1 MTEREGQ
8 TGRMDDLGE
17 SPVTA
22 ERVRALLRAQARPA
36 DSLGRLEDLAVE
48 VALAAGSVQPVTR
61 PRRAVLFAADH
72 GAVAGGV
79 SAWPSAVT
87 GAMVA
92 TIAGGRA
99 TSSALAG
106 ATGCELRLVDVG
118 TLAPLGR
125 PDSAAYAERPVA
137 KGSADLAH
145 GPALSVAQHRAAWQ
159 VGATEARAAL
169 AEGHRLLVVGE
180 MGIGST
186 TSAACLTALLAG
198 EGDDLDDLD
207 DLVREVVGPGAG
219 ADDDLLTRKRA
230 VVRAAVSRARDLADP
245 ERAIAEVGGLEI
257 SAMAGCLAA
266 GGAGGALLLLDGYV
280 ATAAALVVRRLDP
293 TTPRRLVAAHRSAE
307 PGHGRALAA
316 LGLEPVLEWQM
327 RLGEG
332 TGALACLGLVD
343 AAAALLGD
351 IATLDEVVG

>member
-1 MTEREGQ
+1 
-8 TGRMDDLGE
+8 MDDLGE

-137 KGSADLAH
+137 RGSADLAH

-159 VGATEARAAL
+159 VGASEARAAL

-198 EGDDLDDLD
+198 EGEDLD
-207 DLVREVVGPGAG
+207 DLVAEVVGPGAG

-230 VVRAAVSRARDLADP
+230 VVRVAVSRARHLADP
-245 ERAIAEVGGLEI
+245 ERAIAAVGGLEI
-257 SAMAGCLAA
+257 SAMAGFLAT

-351 IATLDEVVG
+351 IATLEEVVG